1 MTELPDIPQDD
12 VVDVIEMTDK
22 IETYMN
28 TILAGNAL
36 RLSMSALIS
45 STINCMLGQCK
56 TLTEVLYYRNLFVK
70 ILDCAIKD
78 IEIKGPEKPPS
89 S

>member
-28 TILAGNAL
+28 TILAGNTL

-45 STINCMLGQCK
+45 
-56 TLTEVLYYRNLFVK
+56 
-70 ILDCAIKD
+70 
-78 IEIKGPEKPPS
+78 
-89 S
+89 

>member
-36 RLSMSALIS
+36 SLAMSALMS
-45 STINCMLGQCK
+45 STINCMLGQCT
-56 TLTEVLYYRNLFVK
+56 TLTEVLYYRNLFVQ

-78 IEIKGPEKPPS
+78 IEIKGPEK
-89 S
+89 